1 MIQGDICW
9 YKFKEPNKERPVLI
23 LTRTDL
29 IPLLN
34 AVIVAEI
41 TTTSEIMIP
50 NSGWTNR
57 MDWRSDVRLISQI
70 FKRSPNQRSGGTI
83 SHLAQ
88 DRMNEIREGVE
99 FIFNLRGL

>member
-9 YKFKEPNKERPVLI
+9 YKFKEPNKERPLLI

-34 AVIVAEI
+34 VVIVAEI
-41 TTTSEIMIP
+41 TTTVRDNDSDLWLDESDGLAERCTVNFP
-50 NSGWTNR
+50 NIQTVP
-57 MDWRSDVRLISQI
+57 RSKI
-70 FKRSPNQRSGGTI
+70 GGTI

-88 DRMNEIREGVE
+88 DRLKEIREALSSYL
-99 FIFNLRGL
+99 I